1 MTCNGWRRVL
11 SMRMRN
17 LGVLVLASVVAGG
30 LAGCHPTAADGWGNL
45 AIRRDSDTMLLM
57 VCDRLNVESLSV
69 SETLTNTDVVDL
81 WSVDSVG
88 PLGPAEVVS
97 QELLLGAN
105 ASATQ
110 EPTMDAGTTITVII
124 RQTDKPSSVALIARL
139 SEPLPSDTWLTPQGD
154 LTSTP
159 CR

>member
-1 MTCNGWRRVL
+1 
-11 SMRMRN
+11 
-17 LGVLVLASVVAGG
+17 
-30 LAGCHPTAADGWGNL
+30 
-45 AIRRDSDTMLLM
+45 MLLM

-69 SETLTNTDVVDL
+69 SETLPNTDVVDL

-88 PLGPAEVVS
+88 TLGPAEVVS

-105 ASATQ
+105 ASPTQ
-110 EPTMDAGTTITVII
+110 EPSMDAGTTITVII
-124 RQTDKPSSVALIARL
+124 RQTDKPSSVSLIARL

-154 LTSTP
+154 LTPTP